1 MDTDIYI
8 YISADPCLQGLEA
21 VRLKKK
27 EKIKN
32 IKNYKGHFYNR
43 TRKSTSFFLGGGS
56 TLGVVVG
63 PKNIENPYKTP
74 YLRKNYNIKW
84 RRGRRKRCLD
94 TPLSERTPRNH
105 HATTTGQQKTLQ
117 IPLRRK
123 ATSSGPIST
132 LTPQQLLPRNTTKM
146 VKKKKKKN
154 AVWQSKVTFSNQK

>member
-1 MDTDIYI
+1 M
-8 YISADPCLQGLEA
+8 
-21 VRLKKK
+21 
-27 EKIKN
+27 
-32 IKNYKGHFYNR
+32 
-43 TRKSTSFFLGGGS
+43 
-56 TLGVVVG
+56 VVG

-74 YLRKNYNIKW
+74 YLRKIYKNIKW

-146 VKKKKKKN
+146 VKKKKTPYGNQKCLFRTKNNLKKN
-154 AVWQSKVTFSNQK
+154 RESSPCLGVFFFVFLLAENSFYTFSKKSTNKIKKSKITFQNYIKN